1 MRKYKIQFVS
11 KDVYQVVKFT
21 EDEDEVFLE
30 VLYKGSL
37 HLCEGFL
44 SDLGNQFDKVETAQ

>member
-1 MRKYKIQFVS
+1 MRKYKIQYVS
-11 KDVYQVVKFT
+11 KDTYQVVEYKEEF
-21 EDEDEVFLE
+21 DEVFLE